1 MKKRQSAWRIWAH
14 ALGPKAG
21 RNEKEADI
29 IAFVRTVILISYMTT
44 NFFIVA
50 GVVRQVEG
58 IMHSCR
64 ESNHP
69 HHEIVVTELIPH

>member
-1 MKKRQSAWRIWAH
+1 MKKRQSAWRILAY
-14 ALGPKAG
+14 ALGPKTG

-50 GVVRQVEG
+50 GVIRQWPRA
-58 IMHSCR
+58 SCTQSMSQTTPVMS
-64 ESNHP
+64 EPSEP
-69 HHEIVVTELIPH
+69 K

>member
-1 MKKRQSAWRIWAH
+1 MWAH

-29 IAFVRTVILISYMTT
+29 IALVRTVILISYMTT

-50 GVVRQVEG
+50 GVIRQWPRASCTQSMSQTTP
-58 IMHSCR
+58 IMSGK
-64 ESNHP
+64 
-69 HHEIVVTELIPH
+69 

>member
-29 IAFVRTVILISYMTT
+29 IALVRTVILISYMTT

-50 GVVRQVEG
+50 GVIRQWPRA
-58 IMHSCR
+58 SCTQ
-64 ESNHP
+64 SVSQTTP
-69 HHEIVVTELIPH
+69 IVK

>member
-29 IAFVRTVILISYMTT
+29 IAFVRTVILVSYMTT
-44 NFFIVA
+44 NIFIVA
-50 GVVRQVEG
+50 GVIRQWPRASCTHAVSQTTP
-58 IMHSCR
+58 IMS
-64 ESNHP
+64 EPSEP
-69 HHEIVVTELIPH
+69 K

>member
-50 GVVRQVEG
+50 GVVRQWSRASCTQSVSQTTP
-58 IMHSCR
+58 IMK
-64 ESNHP
+64 
-69 HHEIVVTELIPH
+69 

>member
-21 RNEKEADI
+21 RNENEADI
-29 IAFVRTVILISYMTT
+29 IALVRTVILISYMTT

-50 GVVRQVEG
+50 GVIRQWPRASCTQFMSQTTP
-58 IMHSCR
+58 IMSGK
-64 ESNHP
+64 
-69 HHEIVVTELIPH
+69 

>member
-29 IAFVRTVILISYMTT
+29 IAFVRTIILISYMTT

-50 GVVRQVEG
+50 GVIRQWPRA
-58 IMHSCR
+58 SCTQ
-64 ESNHP
+64 SVSQTTP
-69 HHEIVVTELIPH
+69 IVK